1 MDKVLCPWCGSEM
14 EYIDVLVIGSNER
27 SEYYY
32 ECPEC
37 EARSPLANSEEEALN
52 AAIRRPLQKP
62 LTLEEAVREKAVWV
76 EFSDGLEEYEK
87 DDGIAAV
94 IFESYCHVDNQCVL
108 VGDDLEDTIHD
119 GLWLDDRDYND
130 SWRCW
135 ATKPTQEEREA
146 AKWEEL

>member
-1 MDKVLCPWCGSEM
+1 MKKIYCPWCGSEM
-14 EYIDVLVIGSNER
+14 IPDSNTFYPSLMCSNENCAAVAPFGH
-27 SEYYY
+27 S
-32 ECPEC
+32 
-37 EARSPLANSEEEALN
+37 LEEAYKV
-52 AAIRRPLQKP
+52 ADRRVSQKP

-76 EFSDGLEEYEK
+76 EFPDRLEEYAK

-94 IFESYCHVDNQCVL
+94 IFESYCQGDNQCVL